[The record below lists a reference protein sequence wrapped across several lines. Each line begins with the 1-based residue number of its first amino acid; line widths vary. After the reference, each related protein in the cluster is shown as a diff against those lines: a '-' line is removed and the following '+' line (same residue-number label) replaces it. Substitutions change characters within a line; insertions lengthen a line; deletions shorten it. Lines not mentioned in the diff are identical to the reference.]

1 MKVADSLIWLMNS
14 IKRQAFLIISSENHQ
29 SWMMLKMSMI
39 YWLEIFMIRFIIL
52 HIKIPCLLT
61 GSSTI
66 VPVLRSV
73 FIELFSIIGAH
84 RLVWW
89 RKWVEFFSENRAK
102 YVFKGDDDTLV
113 NPFELK
119 KLIDTDLERQSKLKE
134 KEASIYGSLLE
145 TQPVERHSTKYGD
158 NLWPSK
164 DYPTY
169 VSGNFQNF

>member
-1 MKVADSLIWLMNS
+1 
-14 IKRQAFLIISSENHQ
+14 
-29 SWMMLKMSMI
+29 MI
-39 YWLEIFMIRFIIL
+39 VY
-52 HIKIPCLLT
+52 LT
-61 GSSTI
+61 CDTETI
-66 VPVLRSV
+66 VQKL
-73 FIELFSIIGAH
+73 
-84 RLVWW
+84 
-89 RKWVEFFSENRAK
+89 SENRTK

-169 VSGNFQNF
+169 VSGKFQNYILRFIFAVK

>member
-1 MKVADSLIWLMNS
+1 
-14 IKRQAFLIISSENHQ
+14 
-29 SWMMLKMSMI
+29 MI
-39 YWLEIFMIRFIIL
+39 VY
-52 HIKIPCLLT
+52 LT
-61 GSSTI
+61 CDTETI
-66 VPVLRSV
+66 VQKL
-73 FIELFSIIGAH
+73 
-84 RLVWW
+84 
-89 RKWVEFFSENRAK
+89 SENRTK

-169 VSGNFQNF
+169 VSGKFQNYIQYIIY

>member
-1 MKVADSLIWLMNS
+1 MSRSYSFSQKIVNFQFKDRLLLAMIVYFTCDTKMVV
-14 IKRQAFLIISSENHQ
+14 ISQ
-29 SWMMLKMSMI
+29 KL
-39 YWLEIFMIRFIIL
+39 
-52 HIKIPCLLT
+52 
-61 GSSTI
+61 
-66 VPVLRSV
+66 
-73 FIELFSIIGAH
+73 
-84 RLVWW
+84 
-89 RKWVEFFSENRAK
+89 SENRTK

-169 VSGNFQNF
+169 VSGKFQNNILHHWRTALSGFTVRFLSVKIWNFQSGGFLCPDFEFELDFDRQTPHSNSE

>member
-1 MKVADSLIWLMNS
+1 MATVSRI
-14 IKRQAFLIISSENHQ
+14 
-29 SWMMLKMSMI
+29 
-39 YWLEIFMIRFIIL
+39 
-52 HIKIPCLLT
+52 
-61 GSSTI
+61 
-66 VPVLRSV
+66 
-73 FIELFSIIGAH
+73 
-84 RLVWW
+84 
-89 RKWVEFFSENRAK
+89 FSENRAK
-102 YVFKGDDDTLV
+102 YIFKGDDDTLV

-169 VSGNFQNF
+169 VSGNFQNS